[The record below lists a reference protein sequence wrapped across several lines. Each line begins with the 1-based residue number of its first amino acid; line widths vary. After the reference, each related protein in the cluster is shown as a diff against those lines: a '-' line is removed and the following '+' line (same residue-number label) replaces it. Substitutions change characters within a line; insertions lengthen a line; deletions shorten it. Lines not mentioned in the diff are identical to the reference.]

1 MKGKCLIVDE
11 IHPSIFSML
20 AEIGWE
26 HSYQPQA
33 TREQIKTQ
41 VNGFHGLIVRSK
53 TFIDADLLGQ
63 NPTIKFVGRAGAG
76 VDNIDLNFLE
86 SKDIKVVHAA
96 EGNKDAVG
104 EFAVGLLLALLRN
117 IPRSNDE
124 VKKFIWKREE
134 NRGEE
139 LMGKTISIIG
149 FGNMGQA
156 FAQRLLGFGCKIF
169 AYDKYKV
176 GFGGSL
182 CVEVDLE
189 TVFEETDI
197 LSLHIPLTAE
207 TKFMISKNFID
218 RFRKNIILLN
228 TARGEIIRLSDLAK
242 SIESGKIRGAA
253 LDVLENEKLSAMSQE
268 QLQSFNYLK
277 SKSNVIFSPHIAG
290 WTFESHVKIN
300 VALIN
305 KISTLNF

>member
-11 IHPSIFSML
+11 IHPSIFPML

-26 HSYQPQA
+26 HSYHPHA
-33 TREQIKTQ
+33 TREQIKTLI
-41 VNGFHGLIVRSK
+41 NGFEGLIVRSK

-76 VDNIDLNFLE
+76 VDNIDLNFLG
-86 SKDIKVVHAA
+86 SKSIKVVHAA

-117 IPRSNDE
+117 IPRANDE

-139 LMGKTISIIG
+139 LMGKTVSIIG

-156 FAQRLLGFGCKIF
+156 FTQRLLGFGCKIF

-176 GFGGSL
+176 GFGSRL
-182 CVEVDLE
+182 CEEVDLE
-189 TVFEETDI
+189 TVFRETDI

-207 TKFMISKNFID
+207 TKFMVSKNFID
-218 RFRKNIILLN
+218 QFKKNIILLN

-253 LDVLENEKLSAMSQE
+253 LDVLENEKLSTMSQE

>member
-1 MKGKCLIVDE
+1 MRGKCLIVDE

-26 HSYQPQA
+26 HSYHPNA
-33 TREQIKTQ
+33 TRDEIKTLI
-41 VNGFHGLIVRSK
+41 NGFDGLIVRSK

-76 VDNIDLNFLE
+76 IDNIDLNFLE
-86 SKDIKVVHAA
+86 SKGIKVVHAA

-117 IPRSNDE
+117 IPRANDE
-124 VKKFIWKREE
+124 VKKFVWMREE

-156 FAQRLLGFGCKIF
+156 FAQRLSGFGCKIF

-176 GFGGSL
+176 GFSNSL
-182 CVEVDLE
+182 CQEVDLE
-189 TVFEETDI
+189 TVFRETDI
-197 LSLHIPLTAE
+197 LSLHVPLTNE
-207 TKFMISKNFID
+207 TRFMINQKFVDQFKKNF
-218 RFRKNIILLN
+218 ILLN

-242 SIESGKIRGAA
+242 SVESGKIRGAA
-253 LDVLENEKLSAMSQE
+253 LDVLENEKISTMSQE